1 MLLNMNRKSWADNL
15 KSKKAEPKRITD
27 LMQKYCK
34 MTSDEKK
41 LSKEELEMKRV
52 GKINYRK
59 HLAEKCNEIIE
70 EEDINNLLHSIHASI
85 FH

>member
-1 MLLNMNRKSWADNL
+1 MPLNRKSCADNL
-15 KSKKAEPKRITD
+15 KPRKAVPKRITD

-34 MTSDEKK
+34 MIPDEKK
-41 LSKEELEMKRV
+41 LSKEELEMKRI

-70 EEDINNLLHSIHASI
+70 EEGINNLLHSIHASI